1 MKTVLL
7 AAFAAL
13 SQPGESPRRTEVADL
28 SWREGCWEGEG
39 FGGAIS
45 ECWLAAFA
53 AQAQPEE
60 ARVRADIADLAW
72 LEGCW
77 EGEGFGGAISECWMR
92 GPTGRL
98 TGTFQLLEPDGTQRF
113 SEILLLDVF
122 EDGPAMR
129 VKHFTPDFVGWED
142 KDAYLTFVL
151 EETRDGY
158 GRFRGLTLE
167 LTEDGRQIATLMM
180 RDAEGNPREE
190 RLVYERL
197 ASGQT
202 GTAQP
207 E

>member
-122 EDGPAMR
+122 EDDHQLCLVTELMR
-129 VKHFTPDFVGWED
+129 GGDLFKHLSKASTFTEGE
-142 KDAYLTFVL
+142 AARLA
-151 EETRDGY
+151 
-158 GRFRGLTLE
+158 
-167 LTEDGRQIATLMM
+167 RQIVSAVAHLHEHGVVSTTHCDRKAPAHDLEACTATSKPGLPPC
-180 RDAEGNPREE
+180 A
-190 RLVYERL
+190 
-197 ASGQT
+197 
-202 GTAQP
+202 
-207 E
+207 